1 VRAQPAQPVRAEVRE
16 DREVKTTFNRFAIAA
31 LVAGSAVSMANADVV
46 RDLGGGWQVVI
57 ADEIADQIDIV
68 SDGFVT
74 INGVRTL
81 VIEKFAEFRHIDP
94 LTGLFQGL
102 AVQFRQVGTDANTAT
117 RIIITDEGLYNNTGA
132 AWFDFH
138 MQLIDSQQEAFN
150 PAATFASGFTYGPF
164 TSLTFSQNNTQAD
177 FAGGV
182 VPNGQI
188 WYPGLGAG
196 GLVIDVSLASEAPV
210 VFTLKE
216 TPSPTPGAAALLG
229 LGMLAGSRRRR

>member
-1 VRAQPAQPVRAEVRE
+1 VDKNV
-16 DREVKTTFNRFAIAA
+16 NRFAIAA
-31 LVAGSAVSMANADVV
+31 AIACVAGSVASADVT

-81 VIEKFAEFRHIDP
+81 VIEKFAEFRTIDP

-102 AVQFRQVGTDANTAT
+102 AVQFRQIGADATTAT

-138 MQLIDSQQEAFN
+138 MQLIDNNQPVFN
-150 PAATFASGFTYGPF
+150 PAATFSSGFTYGPF

-196 GLVIDVSLASEAPV
+196 GLVIDVNLGAEAPV

-229 LGMLAGSRRRR
+229 LGMMACGRRRR

>member
-1 VRAQPAQPVRAEVRE
+1 M
-16 DREVKTTFNRFAIAA
+16 KKNFNRFAIAA
-31 LVAGSAVSMANADVV
+31 VVACAAGSAASADVT

-81 VIEKFAEFRHIDP
+81 VIEKFAEFRRIDP
-94 LTGLFQGL
+94 LTGLFEGL
-102 AVQFRQVGTDANTAT
+102 AVQFRQVGSDENTAT

-138 MQLIDSQQEAFN
+138 MQLIDNNQPVFN
-150 PAATFASGFTYGPF
+150 PAATFSSGFTYGPF
-164 TSLTFSQNNTQAD
+164 TVLNFSQNNTQAD
-177 FAGGV
+177 FSGGV
-182 VPNGQI
+182 VPAGAI

-196 GLVIDVSLASEAPV
+196 GLVIDVNLSAQAPV

-229 LGMLAGSRRRR
+229 LGMVAGARRRR